1 MPDRPPEPRAT
12 SPEPAGG
19 DRPRSRGRGDSNGR
33 GHVERSSAARELL
46 RFLPDVGRLL
56 YDVSRDHR
64 VPLSVKVRS
73 GAAAAYVF
81 SPIDI
86 IPDFIPGIGQMDD
99 VAVVVWAVRN
109 LLRHAGYDV
118 LKDLWK
124 GTDDGFALLLVV
136 AGIDR

>member
-1 MPDRPPEPRAT
+1 MSAQPPEPRVPP
-12 SPEPAGG
+12 PEPRRRG
-19 DRPRSRGRGDSNGR
+19 RSGRDDSDGRGDLQ
-33 GHVERSSAARELL
+33 RSSAAKELL

-56 YDVSRDHR
+56 YDVSRDDR
-64 VPLSVKVRS
+64 VPLPIKIRS
-73 GAAAAYVF
+73 GIAAAYVL
-81 SPIDI
+81 SPIDV

-99 VAVVVWAVRN
+99 LAIVLWAVRN

-124 GTDDGFALLLVV
+124 GTDDGFALLLMV